1 MNANAADELPFAY
14 GGPPL
19 SGTLR
24 ATPEDFYV
32 DEDLGFE
39 PEGSGEHAFIRV
51 EKRGANTE
59 WVARQLAIYAG
70 VAPGAVS
77 YAGMKDRH
85 AVTRQT
91 FSVHLPGKPDPDWHA
106 LANAEFR
113 VLDARRHN
121 RKLKRGAHKSN
132 SFRIALRNVSGD
144 RDAAQRCIDRIG
156 AAGVPNYFGEQRFGR
171 GGNNLERAR
180 AMFGGRR
187 VQRHEQGVLLSAVRA
202 FLFNRVLGARVG
214 TDRWNAALEGEVW
227 MLAGSHSIFGPEPL
241 TSELLDRFATGDIE
255 LTGPMFGEG
264 ELRSGSEVARIE
276 QGVAGEYP
284 EFIRGLAR
292 NGLRQER
299 RSLILR
305 PADFAASWLPE
316 GGLELRFRLNKG
328 SYATVLAREL
338 CTFNAE
344 QEFPE

>member
-1 MNANAADELPFAY
+1 MNAAESSELPFAH

-24 ATPEDFYV
+24 ASPEDFYV
-32 DEDLGFE
+32 EEDLGFE
-39 PEGSGEHAFIRV
+39 LEGAGEHAFVRV

-59 WVARQLAIYAG
+59 WVARQLASYAG

-91 FSVHLPGKPDPDWHA
+91 YSVHLPGKPDPDWHA

-113 VLDARRHN
+113 VLEARRHN
-121 RKLKRGAHKSN
+121 RKLKRGAHRAN
-132 SFRIALRNVSGD
+132 EFRIVLRDVTGD
-144 RDAAQRCIDRIG
+144 HAAAQRCIERI
-156 AAGVPNYFGEQRFGR
+156 AALGVPNYFGEQRFGR
-171 GGNNLERAR
+171 GGDNLERAR
-180 AMFGGRR
+180 AMFAGRR
-187 VQRHEQGVLLSAVRA
+187 AQRHEQGLLLSAARA
-202 FLFNRVLGARVG
+202 FLFNRVLARRVCSG
-214 TDRWNAALEGEVW
+214 NWNAALEGEVW

-241 TSELLDRFATGDIE
+241 TGALIERLASGDIE
-255 LTGPMFGEG
+255 PTGPMFGEG
-264 ELRSGSEVARIE
+264 ELRSASDVADVE
-276 QGVAGEYP
+276 QAVAGEHSDLL
-284 EFIRGLAR
+284 RGLAR

-299 RSLILR
+299 RSLVLR
-305 PADFAASWLPE
+305 AQNFAASWLPD

-328 SYATVLAREL
+328 SYATVLVREL
-338 CTFNAE
+338 CTFNAL